1 VEELARLFNDI
12 IEVMNELKEERRKNL
27 PYMLTVDEAA
37 KIMQISPTTFRN
49 KVLIRPDFPKI
60 KIGSVWRIPSQPL
73 LKWMDEESRK
83 GGESIG

>member
-1 VEELARLFNDI
+1 MEEVARLFNDI

-60 KIGSVWRIPSQPL
+60 KIGTIWRIPTKAL
-73 LKWMDEESRK
+73 LEWMDQESRK
-83 GGESIG
+83 GGEEM

>member
-1 VEELARLFNDI
+1 VEEVARLFNDI

-60 KIGSVWRIPSQPL
+60 KIGTIWRIPTNAL
-73 LKWMDEESRK
+73 LEWMDQESRK
-83 GGESIG
+83 GGEEM